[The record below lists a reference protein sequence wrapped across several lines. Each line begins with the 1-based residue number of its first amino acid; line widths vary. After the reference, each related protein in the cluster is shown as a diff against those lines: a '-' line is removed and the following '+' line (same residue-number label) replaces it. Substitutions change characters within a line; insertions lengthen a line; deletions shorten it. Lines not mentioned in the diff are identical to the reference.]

1 MSNNLPTDSQ
11 DPGESSPDGT
21 SIVMVKQSNV
31 QTVIDFLADL
41 QRDDD
46 EVVGHMIPLRTTT
59 TSSTSG
65 TGCTQTTTGELGT
78 DLKCHDSDQ
87 MPV

>member
-11 DPGESSPDGT
+11 DAGQSSPDGT
-21 SIVMVKQSNV
+21 SVVMVKQSNV
-31 QTVIDFLADL
+31 QAVIDFLADL
-41 QRDDD
+41 QRGDD

-65 TGCTQTTTGELGT
+65 TGCMQTTTGNLGT
-78 DLKCHDSDQ
+78 DLKCNDSDQ